1 MTIFN
6 SYVSLPEGR
15 GEHNIISGIFNGDYI
30 AMYTLDYSEGRFVS
44 PLNDE
49 TFDVT

>member
-15 GEHNIISGIFNGDYI
+15 IGFGNVWN
-30 AMYTLDYSEGRFVS
+30 V
-44 PLNDE
+44 
-49 TFDVT
+49 FDKGTDT